1 MLSGQFSSN
10 HARVAVLNAS
20 DIIILPH
27 CKFLAP
33 AFYNLTQAMAEIVLS
48 EPGIFAVLHP
58 LRQRPSGANQRLKPN
73 FSIVVPVNGCDCSA
87 SKRPLEPRP
96 PLKIVGVSNG
106 LARSLRFES

>member
-20 DIIILPH
+20 DIILPH
-27 CKFLAP
+27 CKFLAL
-33 AFYNLTQAMAEIVLS
+33 ALYNLTKAMAEIVLS
-48 EPGIFAVLHP
+48 EPGILAVLHP
-58 LRQRPSGANQRLKPN
+58 LRQRRCGANQRLKQN
-73 FSIVVPVNGCDCSA
+73 FSSGAPVNGCDCST

-106 LARSLRFES
+106 LARSLRFQF